1 MNFDAILKSSLAAVN
16 DNYQIAVG
24 EVQDVVNSVHT
35 AVRHNAGNRYGL
47 IFTEMSA
54 DIKGTTFRI
63 YFDTNV
69 DVMRARVID
78 VLFIRIPSTGYPIAI
93 GTVDK
98 ATKNF
103 FTEQNVNNKEELE
116 RVFAQLLQNPESSL
130 IQAIGFA
137 LRTQDDDDDSP
148 F

>member
-1 MNFDAILKSSLAAVN
+1 MDFNEILKNSLAAVN

-24 EVQDVVNSVHT
+24 DLEEVVESVHT
-35 AVRHNAGNRYGL
+35 AVQRNAGEKYGVIL
-47 IFTEMSA
+47 TDLSA

-63 YFDTNV
+63 YFDTNIENLRSK
-69 DVMRARVID
+69 VMD
-78 VLFIRIPSTGYPIAI
+78 VLFVRVPSSGYPIAI

-98 ATKNF
+98 ATKKF
-103 FTEQNVNNKEELE
+103 YGEETANNKEELKKY
-116 RVFAQLLQNPESSL
+116 FGQLLQNPESSL

-137 LRTQDDDDDSP
+137 LRTQEDEDTP